1 MGELKQ
7 RNVIAG
13 GGFTVYTIGRKLV
26 RAENK
31 S

>member
-13 GGFTVYTIGRKLV
+13 GGVYCLHSRQKVSESRK
-26 RAENK
+26 
-31 S
+31 